1 MLHELRQAIRPA
13 ISLLLLLTL
22 VTGLLYPLLMT
33 GAAQVLMPAQANG
46 SLIRQDGRVIGSSL
60 IGQDFTAAGYFHG
73 RPSAAG
79 DGYDAA
85 ASAGSNLAPG
95 SADLA
100 ARIAESRVGEGLT
113 SMAPPADLVTTSA
126 SGLDPHVSPEAAFAQ
141 VPRIAAARGMPQAR
155 VEALVRAA
163 IQQPLL
169 GFLGERRV
177 NVLELNRQLDADAA
191 APAR

>member
-22 VTGLLYPLLMT
+22 ITGLAYPLAMT
-33 GAAQVLMPAQANG
+33 GLAQALFPAQANG

-60 IGQDFTAAGYFHG
+60 IGQRFTSAGYFQG

-95 SADLA
+95 SANLA
-100 ARIAESRVGEGLT
+100 ARIREARSGEGLT

-126 SGLDPHVSPEAAFAQ
+126 SGLDPHVSPEAAFVQAGR
-141 VPRIAAARGMPQAR
+141 VAAARSLPQAR
-155 VEALVRAA
+155 VEALIRAG
-163 IQQPLL
+163 IEEPLL

-177 NVLELNRQLDADAA
+177 NVLALNRQLDADAA
-191 APAR
+191 APAQ